1 MKKLKNL
8 LTAGLFQVGAFV
20 TLSGVAEA
28 DGHVAVAKSF
38 VDKLNTI
45 ILFPTIAL
53 LSGVALLMF
62 IWGCAE
68 YFMNAANEE
77 ARRTGVSHITYGIIG
92 LVIMLSAFS
101 ILSIVAGTFGL
112 DVPD

>member
-1 MKKLKNL
+1 MKKPKNL
-8 LTAGLFQVGAFV
+8 LTAGFFQVGAFV
-20 TLSGVAEA
+20 TLSGEAEA
-28 DGHVAVAKSF
+28 GVADAEARSF

-45 ILFPTIAL
+45 LLFPNIML

-92 LVIMLSAFS
+92 LVIMISAFS
-101 ILSIVAGTFGL
+101 ILKTAAGTFG
-112 DVPD
+112 